1 MVSRSIRTLC
11 RVPSYDLPGLP
22 SPTRS
27 QGFGRAPSW
36 STTEPAEE
44 EEEETQTERDDL
56 ASGTKA
62 RGEKARPIIFRA
74 GALRRRAPAAQ
85 ETYEDEDEGESAAAA
100 AYMATGP
107 PLLSEL
113 THVISFPYGHR
124 RGETRMD
131 QPGPTEPVQ
140 YNRPAQEVTP
150 ILWPA
155 IARWPRFYL
164 FFINKNCFTLNKPI
178 STCAVKKDKQ

>member
-1 MVSRSIRTLC
+1 MSRSIRTLC

-107 PLLSEL
+107 PPFPSSLTLSASPTAIEEEKPGW
-113 THVISFPYGHR
+113 TNPVRPNRSNITGPPR
-124 RGETRMD
+124 R
-131 QPGPTEPVQ
+131 
-140 YNRPAQEVTP
+140 
-150 ILWPA
+150 
-155 IARWPRFYL
+155 
-164 FFINKNCFTLNKPI
+164 
-178 STCAVKKDKQ
+178 